1 MKLLE
6 ACVHLTNR
14 YMSDRFLPDKAI
26 DALDEAG
33 SRVHITNIEVPKN
46 ILDLENDLDLI
57 KKEKKAINKQKFE
70 DAALIRDKEKTVESK
85 LEHAKNVWENQLK
98 SNKELVTE
106 VNVENVVSMM
116 TGIPVQRVATHESNK
131 LINMPQNLK
140 NSVVGQDDA
149 IDKIVKAIKRNRVG
163 LKDPNKPIGSFIF
176 LGPTGVGKTQLA
188 KSLTEEMFDS
198 VDSLIRIDMSEYM
211 EKFM

>member
-1 MKLLE
+1 MEPTTPEETLEILHNIKDRYEEHHNVDYTDEAE

-14 YMSDRFLPDKAI
+14 YMSDRYLPDKAI

-46 ILDLENDLDLI
+46 ILDLETDLESI
-57 KKEKKAINKQKFE
+57 KLEKQEAISKQKFE
-70 DAALIRDKEKTVESK
+70 DAATIRDKEKAVESK
-85 LEHAKNVWENQLK
+85 LEHAKNIWENQLK

-131 LINMPQNLK
+131 LLNMPEFLK
-140 NSVVGQDDA
+140 SNVIGQDDA
-149 IDKIVKAIKRNRVG
+149 VDKIVKA
-163 LKDPNKPIGSFIF
+163 LKEIV
-176 LGPTGVGKTQLA
+176 LV
-188 KSLTEEMFDS
+188 
-198 VDSLIRIDMSEYM
+198 
-211 EKFM
+211 